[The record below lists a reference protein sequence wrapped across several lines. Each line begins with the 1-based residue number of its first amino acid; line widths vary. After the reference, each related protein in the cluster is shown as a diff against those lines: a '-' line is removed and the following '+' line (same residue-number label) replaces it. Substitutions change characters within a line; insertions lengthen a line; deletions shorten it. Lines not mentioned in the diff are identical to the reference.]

1 MKYGVCF
8 IIKVFPAAL
17 AIEFL
22 VGTVTS
28 IFLYILRMAI
38 YTCNTIISWPS
49 DFSQQI
55 SAPSFIRKKGNKVE
69 HDCIK
74 K

>member
-8 IIKVFPAAL
+8 IIKIFLAAL

-28 IFLYILRMAI
+28 IFLYILRMAV
-38 YTCNTIISWPS
+38 YACNTIISCPS
-49 DFSQQI
+49 DLSQ
-55 SAPSFIRKKGNKVE
+55 
-69 HDCIK
+69 
-74 K
+74 

>member
-1 MKYGVCF
+1 MKDGVGF
-8 IIKVFPAAL
+8 IIKIFLAAL

-38 YTCNTIISWPS
+38 YAYDTITSCPS
-49 DFSQQI
+49 DFTQ
-55 SAPSFIRKKGNKVE
+55 
-69 HDCIK
+69 
-74 K
+74 